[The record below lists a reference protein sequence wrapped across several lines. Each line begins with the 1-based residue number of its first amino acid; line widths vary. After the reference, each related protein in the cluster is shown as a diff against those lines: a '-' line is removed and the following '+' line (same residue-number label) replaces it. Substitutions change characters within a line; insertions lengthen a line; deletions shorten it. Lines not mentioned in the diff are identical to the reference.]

1 MDALTFLRSK
11 NIVPADAEKFN
22 IMAPSGPVDLIELL
36 NEYNDALIKPQVKEM
51 LKKPQ
56 RTKTSKK

>member
-22 IMAPSGPVDLIELL
+22 IMAPAGPVDLVELL
-36 NEYNDALIKPQVKEM
+36 NEYSKALGSRQVKESP
-51 LKKPQ
+51 KKGQ
-56 RTKTSKK
+56 RTKTIKK